1 MFLFTVSAL
10 WFCRRNF
17 EEYGLTLKNARAS
30 LTTGLLAGL
39 LAMAGLV
46 LVAILLPHHANAPHL
61 GMTEGLV
68 GAAAYLA
75 GAGIMVWIFRRRTGF
90 LDRIPPIRSLALLT
104 CLLLLPVLLAFHFH
118 RPVSKVAS
126 TAAWTF
132 FGAGFGEETFFRGYI
147 QSRVNLAF
155 GRPWRILGTEFGW
168 GVIVSSMLFGL
179 LHVLN
184 TCDYFRGHFEFAWW
198 YGCMAL
204 FSGLF
209 YGCLR
214 EKTGSI
220 LAGGIAHGLGDVLA
234 QTARFFQL

>member
-1 MFLFTVSAL
+1 MFLFSTFAL
-10 WFCRRNF
+10 WFGRRNF
-17 EEYGLTLKNARAS
+17 EEYGLTLKNARSNLAI
-30 LTTGLLAGL
+30 GLLAGL
-39 LAMAGLV
+39 LAIAGLV
-46 LVAILLPHHANAPHL
+46 LVVILLPHHANAPRL
-61 GMTEGLV
+61 GMAEGLV

-75 GAGIMVWIFRRRTGF
+75 GAGIMVLIFRHETGF
-90 LDRIPPIRSLALLT
+90 LYHIPPIFSLALVFG
-104 CLLLLPVLLAFHFH
+104 LLLLPVIIAFHFH

-132 FGAGFGEETFFRGYI
+132 FCAGFGEETFFRGYI

-168 GVIVSSMLFGL
+168 GVIISSVLFGL

-198 YGCMAL
+198 YGCMAV

-234 QTARFFQL
+234 QTARFL